1 MAQGLGRSLILRVC
15 SLLYSWSSWTCK
27 LKISF
32 AQKKYKKDFHFA
44 LEIIRKISS
53 TKFIKKCQ
61 KWSIGRVKQC
71 YQACQLDTV
80 FENPQKSR
88 IQHLHFHVLF
98 DEFFKSWLFCQTALP
113 DRSILIGQKLAEN
126 AKIEKFKCDILS
138 DLQTLWY
145 WNGSK
150 IGEKCQN
157 SNKTFWLIFN
167 QCVD

>member
-1 MAQGLGRSLILRVC
+1 MDFCPIVTLIFGIFHWNFAFSKLLKKWDFFWIFKHCGGEDLSSIISRTNFTTIIKTNGSGLRSKSNFKSMFSIVFVIFLNLQ
-15 SLLYSWSSWTCK
+15 TH
-27 LKISF
+27 KISF

-98 DEFFKSWLFCQTALP
+98 HEFF
-113 DRSILIGQKLAEN
+113 
-126 AKIEKFKCDILS
+126 
-138 DLQTLWY
+138 
-145 WNGSK
+145 
-150 IGEKCQN
+150 
-157 SNKTFWLIFN
+157 
-167 QCVD
+167 

>member
-32 AQKKYKKDFHFA
+32 AQKKYKKDFHFV
-44 LEIIRKISS
+44 LEILRKISS
-53 TKFIKKCQ
+53 TKFIKKGQ

-113 DRSILIGQKLAEN
+113 ERLIFDR
-126 AKIEKFKCDILS
+126 
-138 DLQTLWY
+138 T
-145 WNGSK
+145 K
-150 IGEKCQN
+150 IGGKCQN
-157 SNKTFWLIFN
+157 WKIHLRHFGWFITIKGNVIKSVIFFSI
-167 QCVD
+167 CV